1 MPLEKKERVS
11 TFKRSKDD
19 SDSDSDSGPDD
30 RNPPPSKKGKPSKGG
45 PPTDSSGEPTWEL
58 GQNKKVKVYEY
69 GIIIINLQMNH
80 INAARN
86 VVTKICCYVLDSRI
100 QRENVY

>member
-11 TFKRSKDD
+11 TFKRSKDA

-58 GQNKKVKVYEY
+58 GQNKKVKVRQY
-69 GIIIINLQMNH
+69 GIIIINLKMSYRSEFSYL
-80 INAARN
+80 IYI
-86 VVTKICCYVLDSRI
+86 VVLDSRI

>member
-11 TFKRSKDD
+11 TFKRSKDA

-58 GQNKKVKVYEY
+58 GQNKKVKVHKN
-69 GIIIINLQMNH
+69 GIIIIDLKMDH
-80 INAARN
+80 INLGSYRSEFSYLN
-86 VVTKICCYVLDSRI
+86 ILDVNLI
-100 QRENVY
+100 